1 MMKPRK
7 DDFRPK
13 SLTLHFRLAHS
24 HSLAK
29 LCGKSAQGRGE
40 NNEDATKGCLSCLQ
54 MSCHD

>member
-29 LCGKSAQGRGE
+29 LYGKSAQGRGKKMKMLPR
-40 NNEDATKGCLSCLQ
+40 AV
-54 MSCHD
+54 